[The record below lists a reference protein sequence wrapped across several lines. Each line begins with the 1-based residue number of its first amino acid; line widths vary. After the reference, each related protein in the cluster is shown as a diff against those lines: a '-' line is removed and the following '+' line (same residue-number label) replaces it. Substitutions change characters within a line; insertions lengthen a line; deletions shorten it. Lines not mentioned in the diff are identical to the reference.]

1 MQINVVSE
9 QVAKMKSKCVSG
21 FVSTFQKT
29 IRLPTVL
36 VQFRFLYISRRIL
49 CKVFSLQ
56 FLECDDGTFGKLCSN
71 ICGHCQDGDTC
82 DKETGACPYGCQ
94 SGYEGIYCN
103 QSEICLFLSDVRV
116 RQIEE
121 NLIFIPC
128 ELQRQFISQN
138 RFIVKYKL

>member
-1 MQINVVSE
+1 MQIHVVSE
-9 QVAKMKSKCVSG
+9 QVANMKSKCVSG

-29 IRLPTVL
+29 LRLLTFV
-36 VQFRFLYISRRIL
+36 VQFRFVYIKRRIP
-49 CKVFSLQ
+49 CKLISLQ
-56 FLECDDGTFGKLCSN
+56 CLECDDGTFGKFCSN

-103 QSEICLFLSDVRV
+103 QSEICLFSSDVRV

-121 NLIFIPC
+121 NLICILC